1 MKIECFYG
9 KEKEMSEALTEAW
22 NAAENV
28 RKLLD
33 IEEGYKLILATY
45 RILILKQ
52 VITYKDSY
60 VKQYKDFVEVY
71 GKEESHNERIGSQW
85 DWIEQVSEL
94 VDVSIEHLE
103 FLLERE
109 KKTYI
114 KVIEDMEELPEELP
128 EQLIPIIAELL
139 TKNKLL
145 FYYIWQEISALEN
158 IDRILNKQKPIGVEE
173 EIDFDKM
180 IMDGEVE
187 RTMQSY
193 MIIKQVESEFNEIYA
208 LLDEFQEHIE
218 LCMAEESEEGGDETK

>member
-158 IDRILNKQKPIGVEE
+158 IDRILNKQKPIGVDE

-180 IMDGEVE
+180 INIS
-187 RTMQSY
+187 Q
-193 MIIKQVESEFNEIYA
+193 
-208 LLDEFQEHIE
+208 
-218 LCMAEESEEGGDETK
+218 